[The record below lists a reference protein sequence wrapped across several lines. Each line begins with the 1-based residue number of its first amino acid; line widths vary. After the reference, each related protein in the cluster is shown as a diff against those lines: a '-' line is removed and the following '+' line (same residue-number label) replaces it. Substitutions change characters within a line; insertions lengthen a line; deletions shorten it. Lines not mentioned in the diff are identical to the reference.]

1 MNKFRRTF
9 IDSKNLKMVECKFV
23 TVTIYGLRLHDNASI
38 FNIVLRKTFFVCV
51 GGGGQKLSNFYGF
64 FLVEIVRFFR
74 NCSKFDEKN
83 SSGNVSAETHVGEID
98 LQMSLVG
105 GELVQELLVIALK
118 TKMIL
123 FVSIAAQLIGTI
135 FGYFWIFL

>member
-1 MNKFRRTF
+1 MPLYSILFSEKLF
-9 IDSKNLKMVECKFV
+9 LFV
-23 TVTIYGLRLHDNASI
+23 W
-38 FNIVLRKTFFVCV
+38 
-51 GGGGQKLSNFYGF
+51 GGGQKLSNFYGF